1 MIFFVVDRSRTM
13 TQPTLVEEVDILQ
26 VVPMSLLCD
35 QLEQFLAY

>member
-1 MIFFVVDRSRTM
+1 M

-35 QLEQFLAY
+35 QLEQVLAYKEPITNKRSR